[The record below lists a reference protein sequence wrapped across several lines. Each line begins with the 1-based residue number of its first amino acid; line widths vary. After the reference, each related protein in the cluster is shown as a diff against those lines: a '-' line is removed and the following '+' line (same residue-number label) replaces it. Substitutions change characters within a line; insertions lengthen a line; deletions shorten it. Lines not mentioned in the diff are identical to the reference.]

1 MKKLRTLKELPKTE
15 IINFQGLEMEMP
27 IPTVQ
32 FYHTLRKENILW
44 YKEFQGNDAASKA
57 VRLYIEMFYNLSK
70 EELL

>member
-15 IINFQGLEMEMP
+15 IISFQGQEMEIP
-27 IPTVQ
+27 IPVTQ
-32 FYHTLRKENILW
+32 FYYNLRKENILW
-44 YKEFQGNDAASKA
+44 YKEFQGKDAASKA